1 MVRETFIKESKIKN
15 LLHSIY
21 LWWHDICPLCEKG
34 KKGLRWCGYD
44 VSKDPYC
51 RLCLRKREH
60 LVKER
65 EKFAQA
71 KEDEL
76 FGEWQKNFV
85 YDFSLDKII
94 NKQTTLRR

>member
-1 MVRETFIKESKIKN
+1 M
-15 LLHSIY
+15 
-21 LWWHDICPLCEKG
+21 
-34 KKGLRWCGYD
+34 
-44 VSKDPYC
+44 
-51 RLCLRKREH
+51 
-60 LVKER
+60 KER

-94 NKQTTLRR
+94 NKQLPKGGLK